1 MTKTFCPI
9 PWMFQAVRNNGDIR
23 ICCQTNI
30 SPNKGVVKGF
40 NASNCDLTEAR
51 NAPLMKD
58 TRKSMMQ
65 GEWPDECIRCRREEE
80 SGLESR
86 RMYENE
92 DRDFSYENALEVTDD
107 DGTIDTALSPVTY
120 YDIRFG
126 NKCNLA
132 CRMCG
137 TSDSDKWYKEQAEL
151 WSPFFKDTHGEVEL
165 IQKGKTWVAKNND
178 YDWYESKTFWDQ
190 IEANIENVEHL
201 YLVGGEP
208 LLIDRHY
215 EFLEKCISTG
225 HANHITVEYNT
236 NLTKLN
242 SRVLE
247 LWKQFKQVIIGAS
260 IDGYGKVFEYQR
272 WPAKWKAVEKNIR
285 KIDELPNNVRAWF
298 TYTVTV
304 YNVFHVPDFI
314 DWKLKQGFKKFNNS
328 RKKPIITHHIA
339 HNPEKINIRILPKEI
354 KKKIRQKY
362 TEYYDNLDV
371 DDFTKEKIKA
381 ILKSIVTY
389 MEGDHNYYVWT
400 SGERPPEIEEFH
412 TYTKELDATRNQ
424 NILDVVPEFKMLF
437 LDYVVSVQNNE
448 EHAHPEAADAEDITE
463 KINNKQ
469 YSMDRTNVDCKFIH
483 RKQLFISSTKKMWP
497 CCYLHDDDYREDS
510 KLIEVQK
517 KYNDDWNN
525 LKKQTINDILSH
537 EWYEKVL
544 EDSWNVKH
552 PLHLPRCY
560 KNCGDSGIREVQ
572 YTLQGENK

>member
-1 MTKTFCPI
+1 M
-9 PWMFQAVRNNGDIR
+9 
-23 ICCQTNI
+23 
-30 SPNKGVVKGF
+30 
-40 NASNCDLTEAR
+40 
-51 NAPLMKD
+51 
-58 TRKSMMQ
+58 
-65 GEWPDECIRCRREEE
+65 
-80 SGLESR
+80 
-86 RMYENE
+86 
-92 DRDFSYENALEVTDD
+92 
-107 DGTIDTALSPVTY
+107 
-120 YDIRFG
+120 
-126 NKCNLA
+126 
-132 CRMCG
+132 
-137 TSDSDKWYKEQAEL
+137 
-151 WSPFFKDTHGEVEL
+151 
-165 IQKGKTWVAKNND
+165 
-178 YDWYESKTFWDQ
+178 
-190 IEANIENVEHL
+190 
-201 YLVGGEP
+201 
-208 LLIDRHY
+208 
-215 EFLEKCISTG
+215 
-225 HANHITVEYNT
+225 
-236 NLTKLN
+236 
-242 SRVLE
+242 
-247 LWKQFKQVIIGAS
+247 
-260 IDGYGKVFEYQR
+260 
-272 WPAKWKAVEKNIR
+272 
-285 KIDELPNNVRAWF
+285 PNNVRAWF